1 MRSAGLVGALTLL
14 SRILGLVRDAVVAA
28 LFPKRVTDAFFVA
41 FTIPNVLR
49 RLFAEGTLTIAFIP
63 VFTEYKLRDE
73 REARILV
80 DAAFTNLAMV
90 LFVVSLTGVLVAP
103 WLVRLFA
110 WGYTSDP
117 AKFAMATH
125 LTQVMFPY
133 IFFVS
138 LTALAM
144 GVLNTNRHFAG
155 PAISPVLLN
164 LSMIGCVLGLGPFLE
179 RFGVPLVYS
188 LAIGV
193 LVGGAS
199 QLLLQL
205 PIMAR
210 FGYRPHIR
218 FQPNHP
224 GVKKIAR
231 LMGPAIFGL
240 ALYQIN
246 VLLARLLASF
256 LQQGAVTYLYYAQRL
271 IEFPL
276 GVFAVA
282 MATAATP
289 AYSDQIHRGDLDGM
303 KTTLADSLRLTFF
316 IVLPSIAGLVS
327 LGLPLVA
334 AFFQRG
340 HFTYGSTI
348 ETYHAL
354 VAFCVGL
361 WAGAAVRQIVPA
373 FYALEDSKTP
383 VFAAA
388 AGLVTY
394 LAMGLS
400 LMGPMRHVGLALA
413 VSASSIVNVGYLA
426 VALRRKLGRLGW
438 RAVAISVLR
447 SGFASA
453 VMAVAL
459 VRMARLGSWRL
470 GIMNRHNAVVLAASL
485 GVAALVYF
493 GVSALL
499 HSPEMGELFTAI
511 RHRVRRS

>member
-1 MRSAGLVGALTLL
+1 MTLL
-14 SRILGLVRDAVVAA
+14 SRILGLIRDAVVAA

-73 REARILV
+73 HEARILV

-90 LFVVSLTGVLVAP
+90 LFAVSVTGVLAAP

-110 WGYTSDP
+110 WGYQSDP

-144 GVLNTNRHFAG
+144 GVLNTNGHFAG

-164 LSMIGCVLGLGPFLE
+164 LSMIGCVLGLGPLLK
-179 RFGVPLVYS
+179 RVGVPLVYS

-199 QLLLQL
+199 QILLQL

-210 FGYRPHIR
+210 FGYRPRIR
-218 FQPNHP
+218 FQFDHP

-289 AYSDQIHRGDLDGM
+289 AYSDQIRRGDLDGM
-303 KTTLADSLRLTFF
+303 KRTLADSLRLTFF

-327 LGLPLVA
+327 LGLPLVV

-340 HFTYGSTI
+340 RFTYGSTLQ
-348 ETYHAL
+348 TYHAL
-354 VAFCVGL
+354 VAFCAGL

-383 VFAAA
+383 VLAAA

-400 LMGPMRHVGLALA
+400 LMGPLRHVGLALA
-413 VSASSIVNVGYLA
+413 VSASSIVNVSYLA
-426 VALRRKLGRLGW
+426 VVLRRRLGRLGW
-438 RAVAISVLR
+438 RAVAVSVLR
-447 SGFASA
+447 SGFAAA
-453 VMAVAL
+453 VMALAL
-459 VRMARLGSWRL
+459 ARMARMGNWRL
-470 GIMNRHNAVVLAASL
+470 GILNGRNAAVLGSSL
-485 GVAALVYF
+485 VVAAIIYF
-493 GVSALL
+493 GISALL
-499 HSPEMGELFTAI
+499 RSPELVELYTAI
-511 RHRVRRS
+511 RHRVHHT